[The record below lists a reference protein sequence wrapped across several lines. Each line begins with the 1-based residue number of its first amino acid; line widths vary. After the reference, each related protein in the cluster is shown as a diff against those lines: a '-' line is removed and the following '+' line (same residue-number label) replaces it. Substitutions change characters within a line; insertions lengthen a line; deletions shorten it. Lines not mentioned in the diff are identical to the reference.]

1 MKRNKVP
8 KRVIIIPNSA
18 FKRNAWLIENI
29 QFKNNFKR
37 LLDFPGGAVDKNP
50 PTKVGDIGLSLGP
63 GRFHMPQSSWA
74 PTPQLMGP
82 GSRAKQPQ
90 LLSPCAAVTKAYVP
104 RIRAPQQEKTLQ

>member
-8 KRVIIIPNSA
+8 RRVIIIPNSA

-29 QFKNNFKR
+29 QFKNNLKC
-37 LLDFPGGAVDKNP
+37 LLEFPGGAVDKNL
-50 PTKVGDIGLSLGP
+50 PTKVGDIAPSLSP

-82 GSRAKQPQ
+82 GSRAQQPQ
-90 LLSPCAAVTKAYVP
+90 LLSPCAAMTKAYVP
-104 RIRAPQQEKTLQ
+104 RTHALQQEKTLQ